1 VMEQFTESSK
11 AKTEDGISPLQ
22 MELTHIRTTELLN
35 SKPDNSDASYL
46 LSSAA
51 GLGVGFMATLPGR
64 YGMLGKT
71 LAVAG
76 TIAAASDSLINQT
89 KDAAARDLSFAGALG
104 AGYLLGRWKNA
115 SSLDMIGNQLT
126 APASS
131 KLSTRIEQLTPQSA
145 EILRFPGAAVEPKRV
160 AFESGMATERVVSL
174 QEERISRTFKRM
186 IEEKQIGEF
195 PELMQADIRKQI
207 AELLRAGHKAEHL
220 SLSKSGMVSLD
231 REAIEAE
238 SIKRIFPLKD

>member
-1 VMEQFTESSK
+1 MMEHFIESSK
-11 AKTEDGISPLQ
+11 AKTEEGISPLHQ
-22 MELTHIRTTELLN
+22 ELTHIRTSELLN
-35 SKPDNSDASYL
+35 SKTDNSGLSYL
-46 LSSAA
+46 LGSAA
-51 GLGVGFMATLPGR
+51 GLGIGFMATMPGR

-89 KDAAARDLSFAGALG
+89 KDAAARDLSFAGGLG
-104 AGYLLGRWKNA
+104 AGYMLGRWKNA
-115 SSLDMIGNQLT
+115 SSLDMIGNQL
-126 APASS
+126 APAAGS
-131 KLSTRIEQLTPQSA
+131 KLSTRIEQLSPNSA
-145 EILRFPGAAVEPKRV
+145 DIIRFPGAAVEPKRV
-160 AFESGMATERVVSL
+160 AFDASMATDRVVSL
-174 QEERISRTFKRM
+174 QEERISRTLNRM
-186 IEEKQIGEF
+186 IEEKQIAQF